1 MKTNG
6 SLWFRNFLVSMAIIS
21 AVTLA
26 LANVYYNDKQQSL
39 ALEYGGD
46 LLERLPMVIET
57 MVTQGVSFEGTVS
70 EQMPLQGYMG
80 ALCDDY
86 GEVIWKSVQ
95 AKAFELDDLCQQV
108 KDNNTGTLTTP
119 VWVDDGK
126 LFFAHVLSGTFNG
139 IRGEFVALRDG
150 QAYEQWRAES
160 VEKSL
165 ITVVLFLV
173 GSGLALYMTFRWAMR
188 PLKTLERELQS
199 VSEQKQSALNAA
211 YPYELKPVVTA
222 LNSVM
227 GENIHRSQRYRHSL
241 NDLAH
246 SLKTRLAAMNVV
258 CQENSIA
265 PHVQNELLT
274 NLSQMNA
281 MVQYQLKRGLTGQ
294 QALNKQATPLL
305 DIVDNLHQLLDK
317 IYADKQIA
325 LDKLISK
332 DDEVPMGK
340 DDLMEIMG
348 NLLENSFR
356 YAISKL
362 RISHIP
368 LANGGVQLR
377 IEDDGPGIDPS
388 RREQV
393 FQRGVRLD
401 EKPTGQGIGLAVCAD
416 IVESYRGDIRIEES
430 ELEGA
435 CFVIELPP
443 AEDWWDQ

>member
-6 SLWFRNFLVSMAIIS
+6 SLWLRNFLVSMLIIT

-39 ALEYGGD
+39 ELEYGSD

-57 MVTQGVSFEGTVS
+57 MVTQGVSFENTVS
-70 EQMPLQGYMG
+70 ETMPLQGYMG

-95 AKAFELDDLCQQV
+95 AKAFELKELCQQV
-108 KDNNTGTLTTP
+108 QGKGSSALTIP
-119 VWVDDGK
+119 VRVDDNK

-139 IRGEFVALRDG
+139 IRGDFVALRDG

-160 VEKSL
+160 VEKAL
-165 ITVVLFLV
+165 ITVILFLV
-173 GSGLALYMTFRWAMR
+173 TAGVALYMTFRWAMR
-188 PLKTLERELQS
+188 PLKTLETELQH
-199 VSEQKQSALNAA
+199 VSEQKQVALNEP

-265 PHVQNELLT
+265 PHVQAELLS

-294 QALNKQATPLL
+294 QALNKQSTPLL
-305 DIVDNLHQLLDK
+305 EIVDNLHQLLDK
-317 IYADKQIA
+317 IYADKKIE
-325 LDKLISK
+325 LDKRISK
-332 DDEVPMGK
+332 DDEIPMGR
-340 DDLMEIMG
+340 DDLMEVMG
-348 NLLENSFR
+348 NLLENGFR

-362 RISHIP
+362 RISQLP

-377 IEDDGPGIDPS
+377 IEDDGPGVTES

-416 IVESYRGDIRIEES
+416 IVESYRGEIRIEDS
-430 ELEGA
+430 DLEGA

-443 AEDWWDQ
+443 VEDWWDQ